1 MRFLY
6 LLNIAIPGALAL
18 YHLMA
23 PTSAAKALW
32 AGSSVAPLNPPLA
45 LPMLGAW

>member
-18 YHLMA
+18 YHLAA
-23 PTSAAKALW
+23 PAAAAKALW